1 MIIYV
6 THSYNYKDE
15 VNKRIYSICG
25 LILYFCTL
33 ILYEKVSCIDGGRRV
48 AVFVQRL
55 SEIVEKLGCRF
66 EIRKGRRVFRQGR
79 LHACADLV

>member
-25 LILYFCTL
+25 LIVNDDLNMKVTTL
-33 ILYEKVSCIDGGRRV
+33 QNDAGIIGASLLEQYM
-48 AVFVQRL
+48 
-55 SEIVEKLGCRF
+55 
-66 EIRKGRRVFRQGR
+66 
-79 LHACADLV
+79 